1 MNRVFLL
8 LFLFFVSDGILAAS
22 SNAKLEKVL
31 IDLHNKQSSN
41 YFNGW
46 ILSKDVQ
53 YLETL
58 ANEVKNE
65 K

>member
-1 MNRVFLL
+1 MSSYQDLLAIDLYGRVRL
-8 LFLFFVSDGILAAS
+8 
-22 SNAKLEKVL
+22 
-31 IDLHNKQSSN
+31 DLHNKQSSN

-58 ANEVKNE
+58 ASEVKNE